1 MKRNVLLVA
10 LGFFSLFG
18 IGKDMSVF
26 AAEGEET
33 KLAKAIFAAGCFW
46 CTEAAFDSLPGV
58 VQTISG
64 YTGGHTKNPTYEQ
77 VSAGGTGHAEA
88 VEVIY
93 DPAKISYEKLLD
105 VFWHN
110 IDPTVS
116 DRQFCDVGNQYR
128 AAIFYRDEEQHRLA
142 ELSKA
147 ALGQSKPFKEP
158 IVTEITAA
166 SQFYPAEEYHQHYH
180 LKNPWRYTY
189 YRYSCGRDQRL
200 EELWGKAEEGMEAEA
215 PH

>member
-1 MKRNVLLVA
+1 MKRNVLLLA
-10 LGFFSLFG
+10 LAVFG
-18 IGKDMSVF
+18 LSGHGKDMPVF
-26 AAEGEET
+26 AAQAEQG
-33 KLAKAIFAAGCFW
+33 KLEKAIFAAGCFW
-46 CTEAAFDSLPGV
+46 CAEAAFDSLPGV
-58 VQTISG
+58 VRTIPG

-88 VEVIY
+88 VEVSY

-116 DRQFCDVGNQYR
+116 DRQFCDVGHQYR

-142 ELSKA
+142 VQSKA
-147 ALGQSKPFKEP
+147 ALEQSKLFKES

-180 LKNPWRYTY
+180 LKNPWRYKY
-189 YRYSCGRDQRL
+189 YRYSCGRDRRL
-200 EELWGKAEEGMEAEA
+200 KELWGKAEESAETQA